1 MLTTRFVAERLEL
14 RRSRKSDLKWQDARR
29 TMRSGR
35 NEQRE
40 GDVTGKE
47 G

>member
-1 MLTTRFVAERLEL
+1 MTASFAERLEP
-14 RRSRKSDLKWQDARR
+14 RQSRKSDLKWQDAQR

-40 GDVTGKE
+40 GDVTGEE